1 MKVLIPIKYI
11 LIAFVIIIVS
21 PLITKAQV
29 IFSDSSPVL
38 TIGRSISYYIDS
50 SGSHTADQL
59 SKFQFNFRPQ
69 KADVPNFGL
78 LKQPLWVKLSI
89 TNQSNTPDLQLEFDQ
104 ASFDS
109 ISFYY
114 LQNGKYRVNQSG
126 LSFPFQSRMIDYHK
140 FIYDLYI
147 PHNAT
152 AIYYVRIK
160 SSQEIQLPVL
170 LAAKDTI
177 IARDMLKNI
186 LFGIFFGIIVVMFFY
201 NLFIYFTVR
210 DSIYLYYVIYILVVG
225 LTQAT
230 IEGYSFQYLWPDN
243 LFFAP
248 RAFFFFTAL
257 VNITGLEFV
266 RRFLNTSQFAPRIT
280 KIFYVLYLIYGTAI
294 VLTFTGSYHIVYQIL
309 QLFAGVVSI
318 VMLVVTI
325 IIAKQGYR
333 PAKFFLIAWIP
344 LILGIIIYVLRD
356 MNVIPYTFISNYS
369 ITIGSGI
376 EVILLS
382 FALADKINILKAE
395 KEKSQQD
402 TLNAIRENE
411 RIIREQNVLLEA
423 MVTERTAKLHATL
436 ENLKQTQ
443 SQLVEAEKM
452 ASLGQLTAGIAHE
465 INNPINFVTSNV
477 SPLKRDVESIFDAI
491 NFIEEIGLSDAPIA
505 EKQKKLADYK
515 EELDFDY
522 LKIEIGELLKGIYEG
537 ASRTADI
544 VKGLRVFSRLDED
557 DIKLADINE
566 GIDSSVIILNSQMNG
581 KIELVREYGN
591 LPLAE
596 CYPGKMNQVFL
607 NILSNAIYAID
618 KRFGGS
624 TGGKIIINTS
634 SDSEYIYIKI
644 KDNGIGMS
652 DQTQKKIFDPFF
664 TTKDVGEGTGLGMSI
679 AYNTLK
685 KHNGEITIASSADN
699 GAEFTVKIPIIHD
712 IRSNLANL
720 PSSVA

>member
-1 MKVLIPIKYI
+1 MKVLTLIKYV
-11 LIAFVIIIVS
+11 LIVFALIIVS

-29 IFSDSSPVL
+29 IFSDNSPAL
-38 TIGRSISYYIDS
+38 TIGRSINYYIDS
-50 SGSHTADQL
+50 SDSHSIDQL
-59 SKFQFNFRPQ
+59 STFQSNFHPQ
-69 KADVPNFGL
+69 KSEVPNFGL
-78 LKQPLWVKLSI
+78 LKHPLWVKITI
-89 TNQSNTPDLQLEFDQ
+89 TNQSNSPELQLEFDQ

-109 ISFYY
+109 IGFYY

-126 LSFPFQSRMIDYHK
+126 VLFPFKSRMIDYHK
-140 FIYDLYI
+140 FIYDLNI
-147 PHNAT
+147 PYNTTAT
-152 AIYYVRIK
+152 YYVRIK
-160 SSQEIQLPVL
+160 SSQEIQLPIL
-170 LAAKDTI
+170 LAKKDTLI
-177 IARDMLKNI
+177 SHDMLNNI
-186 LFGIFFGIIVVMFFY
+186 LFGIFFGIIIVMFFY

-210 DSIYLYYVIYILVVG
+210 DSIYLYYVIYIIVVG

-230 IEGYSFQYLWPDN
+230 IEGYGFQYLWPDS

-248 RAFFFFTAL
+248 RAFFLFTAL

-266 RRFLNTSQFAPRIT
+266 RRFLNTSEFAPRIT

-294 VLTFTGSYHIVYQIL
+294 ILTFAGSYHIVYQIL
-309 QLFAGVVSI
+309 QVFAGVVSI

-356 MNVIPYTFISNYS
+356 MDVIPYTFISNYS
-369 ITIGSGI
+369 ITIGSSI

-411 RIIREQNVLLEA
+411 RIIREQNVLLEG
-423 MVTERTAKLHATL
+423 MVTERTAELYATL
-436 ENLKQTQ
+436 EDLKQTQ

-491 NFIEEIGLSDAPIA
+491 NFIETVGLSDASLA
-505 EKQKKLADYK
+505 EKQKQLTDYK

-522 LKIEIGELLKGIYEG
+522 LKIEIGELLKGIHEG
-537 ASRTADI
+537 ASRTAEI
-544 VKGLRVFSRLDED
+544 VRGLRVFSRLDED

-566 GIDSSVIILNSQMNG
+566 GIDSSIIILNNQMNG

-624 TGGKIIINTS
+624 SGGKIIINTS
-634 SDSEYIYIKI
+634 CDSECIYVKI

-652 DQTQKKIFDPFF
+652 EVTQKKIFDPFF

-685 KHNGEITIASSADN
+685 KHNGEITVISSPGN
-699 GAEFTVKIPIIHD
+699 GAEFTIIIPIIYD
-712 IRSNLANL
+712 NSNMAVN
-720 PSSVA
+720 PPTAG